1 MNKNSET
8 KNIFPIEITEFSY
21 ESLFVKNN
29 STSRIIYLI
38 VIVFLLFAFAL
49 LPIIK
54 VDVSKQSR
62 GIIRTMQNNNPIYSS
77 KYGKVVYQ
85 KLAENLPV
93 SKGDTLMIIDSEES
107 NEKLSL
113 IGNQISIL
121 NDQLNDLK
129 ILTNKNIINPKL
141 KSSKFLQQ
149 WTEYKEKIN
158 DLKIKLNYA
167 EREYNIAKQLFEG
180 DALSKTEFEDKKFNL
195 NLAQQAI
202 DISMESQ
209 INNWQS
215 ENYQL
220 TMQLIELNSQK
231 KQLISDKEK
240 YTIVAAIDGVIVNY
254 SGTLEGNIISP
265 NQKIAE
271 ITTVRDLIAECYV
284 SPADIGLIHDNMFV
298 KFQIDAFNYNQWGLA
313 TGKVIDISED
323 LVAIQD
329 NPVFIVKCTI
339 DQKYLELKNKYK
351 GNLSKGL
358 TLTGRFQVTRRSL
371 FQLLFDKVDNWL
383 NPKLIKK

>member
-1 MNKNSET
+1 
-8 KNIFPIEITEFSY
+8 
-21 ESLFVKNN
+21 
-29 STSRIIYLI
+29 
-38 VIVFLLFAFAL
+38 
-49 LPIIK
+49 
-54 VDVSKQSR
+54 
-62 GIIRTMQNNNPIYSS
+62 
-77 KYGKVVYQ
+77 
-85 KLAENLPV
+85 
-93 SKGDTLMIIDSEES
+93 
-107 NEKLSL
+107 
-113 IGNQISIL
+113 
-121 NDQLNDLK
+121 
-129 ILTNKNIINPKL
+129 
-141 KSSKFLQQ
+141 
-149 WTEYKEKIN
+149 
-158 DLKIKLNYA
+158 
-167 EREYNIAKQLFEG
+167 
-180 DALSKTEFEDKKFNL
+180 
-195 NLAQQAI
+195 
-202 DISMESQ
+202 MESQ

-220 TMQLIELNSQK
+220 NMQLIELNSQK

-240 YTIVAAIDGVIVNY
+240 YTIIAAIDGVIVNY

-271 ITTVRDLIAECYV
+271 ITPVRDLIAECYV
-284 SPADIGLIHDNMFV
+284 SPADIGLIHDSMFV

-329 NPVFIVKCTI
+329 NSVFIVKCTI

-358 TLTGRFQVTRRSL
+358 TLTSRFQVTRRSL